1 VREEALEAQFTDLLG
16 RLKFD
21 DEVLEWVTP
30 YVDKLDGVIEAGFFE
45 KMSNQWRICSKR

>member
-1 VREEALEAQFTDLLG
+1 
-16 RLKFD
+16 
-21 DEVLEWVTP
+21 VLEWVTP